1 MKIYFAIII
10 FLNISLIP
18 WGYPAD
24 GNQDRKIQVSS
35 KIAANAVSK
44 DTLSQN
50 TIHING
56 KENVVSIN
64 NTNVSGCDAK
74 TVQNKKTTTNT
85 IDINGEANSVK
96 IHQNG
101 QTGSVNINQ
110 NGNGNQVNVTQS
122 KLQD

>member
-10 FLNISLIP
+10 FLNISLIA

-24 GNQDRKIQVSS
+24 GNQDRKTHLFS
-35 KIAANAVSK
+35 KITTDAVSE

-50 TIHING
+50 IIQING
-56 KENVVSIN
+56 KE
-64 NTNVSGCDAK
+64 
-74 TVQNKKTTTNT
+74 